1 MENTFKKNFI
11 WNMIGATLNSF
22 NSMFFMIVITR
33 INGTDEA
40 GVFTLLF
47 SVANLLFNIGIYA
60 GRTFH
65 VTDKTNKFTDTEYVI
80 HRMITVVIMFGC
92 AVVYCAWKSLDIYR
106 IMLTLLLCGMKCIE
120 AMAEIFYGVLQKHEE
135 LYKTGISLTIK
146 AVISLVCL
154 VLIDLLIHNIIIA
167 FIIVDCICLLITIFY
182 DFRNTRKYLPREYS
196 MNKVFALFP
205 AGFYAFAFYFLNVYL
220 ANAAKYALDG
230 RVSSSEQAM
239 FSIVLMPAT
248 LINLCAI
255 YLLQP
260 YMNRL
265 GVLFAEKKAKEFR
278 SLMRRIIVLI
288 IGIGAIAFIC
298 ATFLGVPVLNLVYS
312 VDISNYLSSLQLIIV
327 GATLIAIVTVLSTAL
342 ITFRNTKIQFYIYII
357 VSGIILLSSG
367 SLVDKFGT
375 MGATY
380 TYCISTVLQLLLYV
394 FAYYK
399 DVHAW
404 ESNIKSIDK
413 GY

>member
-1 MENTFKKNFI
+1 MDNTFKKNFI

-22 NSMFFMIVITR
+22 NSMFFMIAITR
-33 INGTDEA
+33 INGTEES

-65 VTDKTNKFTDTEYVI
+65 VTDKTNKFSDTEYVI
-80 HRMITVVIMFGC
+80 HRIITVIIMFVC
-92 AVVYCAWKSLDIYR
+92 AVVYCFIKHLDAYK
-106 IMLTLLLCGMKCIE
+106 MTLLLLLCGMKCLE
-120 AMAEIFYGVLQKHEE
+120 ALSEIFYGVLQKHEE
-135 LYKTGISLTIK
+135 LYKSGISLTVKAISSLI
-146 AVISLVCL
+146 AVI
-154 VLIDLLIHNIIIA
+154 LIDLWIHNILIA
-167 FIIVDCICLLITIFY
+167 FVIVDMICLCITMFY
-182 DFRNTRKYLPREYS
+182 DLANIKKYLPKTYS
-196 MNKVFALFP
+196 FKKVFALFP

-220 ANAAKYALDG
+220 ANAPKYALDG

-265 GVLFAEKKAKEFR
+265 GVLYAEKRIMEFR
-278 SLMRRIIVLI
+278 KLMRKIIILI
-288 IGIGAIAFIC
+288 LGIGCIAFVC
-298 ATFLGVPVLNLVYS
+298 ATFLGVPVLNLVYG
-312 VDISNYLSSLQLIIV
+312 VDISNYLSSLQIIIV

-357 VSGIILLSSG
+357 VSSVIFLCSGLL
-367 SLVDKFGT
+367 VNEFGT
-375 MGATY
+375 IGATY
-380 TYCISTVLQLLLYV
+380 AYFISTILQLMFYLI
-394 FAYYK
+394 AYYK
-399 DVHAW
+399 DVHSW
-404 ESNIKSIDK
+404 MKQVKESNE
-413 GY
+413 Y